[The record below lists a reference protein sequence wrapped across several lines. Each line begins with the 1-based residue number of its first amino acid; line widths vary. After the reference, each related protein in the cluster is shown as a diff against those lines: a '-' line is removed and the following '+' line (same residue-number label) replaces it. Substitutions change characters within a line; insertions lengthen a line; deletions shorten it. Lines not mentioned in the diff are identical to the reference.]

1 MPQVYVLDNVI
12 RRLSETESSKVTSSL
27 TKKLVIIDTKTRMVL
42 EKKPFLSFGSQL
54 DFFLVSNEND
64 PQNIAK
70 SSIRDFS
77 ISDFASNFVADPSIG
92 ISIKYQISCSSGNEE
107 KIARALFDDSTNT
120 PEAVFEGKL
129 INWLEDYTREK
140 ISFSEFT
147 TNYSQ
152 QLSGLRLYAEKK
164 AREIGINL
172 RLKLSL
178 EFDESDR
185 LKPFTVDSRDFPVL
199 LNDFEEEVNFKFQAN
214 LAITENGKV
223 NAILS
228 YEKLGKLNDVLQEA
242 TRNYFRKNIRLYD
255 FCYEF
260 DNSVRSGLIN
270 HINQVLSSHG
280 REIDGFFPKI
290 ANNIQMPEPDAIQC
304 NISHEIQGYGV
315 VVIKNVLEV
324 EPNRQASG
332 EYLREGIVKYK
343 KAKIADIKEWFK
355 DKLEKTIHRY
365 LFDFSYVDVLLKYDS
380 QSIKEQLEKNAQ
392 SIGYSIRLISTVPD
406 LKPLKLRTEGFRFE
420 ADETF
425 PTKQNSVK
433 IKLGIDVHGKIEN
446 LESIKHI
453 LNDPKNDDVDILIG
467 KEVLDSIKRVLH
479 EIEPADFYAQAGL
492 IAYNYNYNYSPE
504 EAIKD
509 KIAKAIEISL
519 KEKFGASSQIA
530 LKALNTELLDLINE
544 LTSGADHNF
553 EILLAPSR
561 DPGEKILFT
570 GLFQINGVAKNQW
583 DTFASRK
590 PSVEDVKKSIQDW
603 LRPWFS
609 TLSTSTL
616 NYQTTKGLR
625 KLLEDANALAFP
637 KIMQKYGLII
647 SIEGLEA
654 PDTKLKTAQRDL
666 QLASEMKILEEARE
680 QIQND
685 SRLRE
690 IEINISFNS
699 MTHLNQELELVR
711 GLLRELSTQTGREEY
726 KKNLTERESELD
738 NQLSKLVTNNREK
751 SANITSEQMKKSIK
765 PSIEES
771 DFDALVQDSRAL
783 LPEEYLKLDSRLSN
797 KPLPDNP
804 VIDI

>member
-1 MPQVYVLDNVI
+1 MIMPQVYVLDKVI

-27 TKKLVIIDTKTRMVL
+27 TKKLVIIDTKSRMVL

-77 ISDFASNFVADPSIG
+77 ISDFAADRSIG
-92 ISIKYQISCSSGNEE
+92 ISIKYQISCSSGNEK
-107 KIARALFDDSTNT
+107 KIALALFDDSTNT

-129 INWLEDYTREK
+129 INWLEDYARRE
-140 ISFSEFT
+140 ISFGEFT

-152 QLSGLRLYAEKK
+152 QLSDLRLYAEKE

-242 TRNYFRKNIRLYD
+242 TRNYFRKNVRLYD

-270 HINQVLSSHG
+270 YINQVLSSHG

-290 ANNIQMPEPDAIQC
+290 ANNIRMPEPDAIQC

-343 KAKIADIKEWFK
+343 KAKISDIKEWFK

-380 QSIKEQLEKNAQ
+380 QSIKDQLEKDAQ

-425 PTKQNSVK
+425 STKQNSVK
-433 IKLGIDVHGKIEN
+433 IKLGIDVRGKIEN
-446 LESIKHI
+446 LESIKDI
-453 LNDPKNDDVDILIG
+453 LNDPQNDVNNLIA
-467 KEVLDSIKRVLH
+467 KEIIDSIKRILQKA
-479 EIEPADFYAQAGL
+479 EPSDFYAQEGL
-492 IAYNYNYNYSPE
+492 IYYLDDYSSK

-509 KIAKAIEISL
+509 KIAKSIEMSL
-519 KEKFGASSQIA
+519 KEKFGAISQIS
-530 LKALNTELLDLINE
+530 LQALNTDLLDLINE
-544 LTSGADHNF
+544 LTRNAYHDF
-553 EILLAPSR
+553 EIFVASVR
-561 DPGEKILFT
+561 DAGEPIRFT
-570 GLFQINGVAKNQW
+570 GSFQINGVAKDKW
-583 DTFASRK
+583 DVFASCK
-590 PSVEDVKKSIQDW
+590 PDMHGVKEFLQNQ
-603 LRPWFS
+603 LRYWFGS
-609 TLSTSTL
+609 LSTGTL
-616 NYQTTKGLR
+616 NYDTTQGLL
-625 KLLEDANALAFP
+625 KILGDANTLAS
-637 KIMQKYGLII
+637 KDIMNGFGLLITI
-647 SIEGLEA
+647 HRFEHS
-654 PDTKLKTAQRDL
+654 DTKLKEEQREL
-666 QLASEMKILEEARE
+666 ELADKMRVLAIANE
-680 QIQND
+680 QIRHDSQLRIAETSISLND
-685 SRLRE
+685 
-690 IEINISFNS
+690 
-699 MTHLNQELELVR
+699 MKHLNQELESVR
-711 GLLRELSTQTGREEY
+711 GFLEDLSTQVGNEERKNKLRQREVELKDQLSNLMKENR
-726 KKNLTERESELD
+726 KKTSEITSQHIRESI
-738 NQLSKLVTNNREK
+738 KLPT
-751 SANITSEQMKKSIK
+751 
-765 PSIEES
+765 EES
-771 DFDALVQDSRAL
+771 DFEAFVQSRANNSIAIEANDSVKS
-783 LPEEYLKLDSRLSN
+783 LPSDGETVN
-797 KPLPDNP
+797 
-804 VIDI
+804 I